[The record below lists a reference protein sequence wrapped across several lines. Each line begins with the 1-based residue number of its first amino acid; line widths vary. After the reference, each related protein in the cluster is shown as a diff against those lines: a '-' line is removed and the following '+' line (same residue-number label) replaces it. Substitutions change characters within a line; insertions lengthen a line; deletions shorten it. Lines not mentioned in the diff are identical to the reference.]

1 MKKLP
6 FILIVVCMLVLP
18 YSVNATSFDGSKP
31 LICAMM
37 KAMECT
43 PEDGCEEVTVESI
56 NVSQFVK
63 IDFKKK
69 EITAINTD
77 KKTPIEHM
85 EHVDGKIIIQ
95 GAEEGIEGIRDGVG
109 WTAAIAE
116 DTGKMIV
123 TASGEQVGFVIFGAC
138 TEK

>member
-1 MKKLP
+1 
-6 FILIVVCMLVLP
+6 MLVLP
-18 YSVNATSFDGSKP
+18 CTVNAASFDGSKP
-31 LICAMM
+31 LICAFM

-43 PEDGCEEVTVESI
+43 SEDGCKEVTVESI
-56 NVSQFVK
+56 NVNQFVK

-69 EITAINTD
+69 EITAIKTD
-77 KKTPIEHM
+77 KKTSIERM

-95 GAEEGIEGIRDGVG
+95 GAEDGMEGVRDGVG